1 MYRKLHS
8 VDVHHFGGYVL
19 LMILFLNFTTA
30 YSQQTIVR
38 GKVTDIDNGRP
49 VPFVSVGFKNTKT
62 GALTDT
68 LGNYQLTTR
77 EKVDSIRFSA
87 IGYFPRTFAV
97 KTGAKT
103 ELPVSLKSVVV
114 NLSEIRIMADDG
126 PVRRILKKMVEA
138 KKRNNPA
145 KYERDSYRKY
155 TKWEY
160 HLNNVGKKMMDS
172 WAFRNDQSV
181 FKTDSNNTRYLP
193 VYFSEQLVYNEFQ
206 RNPLKQKST
215 VLADKTS
222 GVGMLEKFEVTGYTS
237 ALDIEVNFYD
247 NFIKLFSQNFVSPL
261 ADNGWFYY
269 KYFLADSSFV
279 NGRKYYR
286 IEFQPRRSGDKA
298 FKGFMT
304 TETRHYSLA
313 ELDGTLSST
322 SYLNFLKSMRLKS
335 SYQFVNDSTPFFR
348 KNQIEAVFNYVPL
361 RNNPTKKPISLFFT
375 QTAII
380 DSITVNQ
387 PGDVR
392 LTTNSGHYETIKLP
406 DAMDRDLDY
415 WKTHRLEELDPREK
429 QISATIDSI
438 SQIGA
443 VQFTNN
449 LARMTLTGYY
459 DLGKFEFGPYPNT
472 INLNKVEGVHLFAGA
487 RTSSEIS
494 THYMIWGGLG
504 YGFRNNKW
512 SGMGGY
518 GYKFPSIRHQLF
530 KISYDDKIVRTGE
543 NEKILFLYE
552 NALSPT
558 ENNLISQVFTRASLD
573 ELFRE
578 QKLQGSYEYEWYLGL
593 LNKFSASYISHY
605 SPEFY
610 PFKRAGA
617 PVDHVSA
624 FDVTLDTRFSWK
636 EKMIDDKFLRIY
648 MATDYPIIH
657 FAVGGGQVYYSG
669 KQNYYGKIFTT
680 ISQYVLLGQT
690 AINYAIEGGMY
701 FGKLPYTMLDI
712 PRGNETLGYY
722 TYDFNMLNYLEYV
735 HDKYLHV
742 YLEYHLN
749 GFLFNRVPLLK
760 RIGFREVFSAKGMIG
775 SLSDKNQQIV
785 ELPVN
790 ITPLSNPYIE
800 VGAGVENI
808 FKFFRVEAIW
818 RLRPRSVMGAPDFG
832 LRATFQFKL

>member
-1 MYRKLHS
+1 MCRKPHS

-19 LMILFLNFTTA
+19 LMILFLNFTAA

-49 VPFVSVGFKNTKT
+49 VPFVSVGFKNTKI

-87 IGYFPRTFAV
+87 IGYFSRTFAF

-114 NLSEIRIMADDG
+114 NLSEIRILADDG

-160 HLNNVGKKMMDS
+160 HLNNVGKKMMES

-304 TETRHYSLA
+304 TETMHYSLA

-335 SYQFVNDSTPFFR
+335 SYQFVDESTPFFK

-380 DSITVNQ
+380 DSVTVNQ
-387 PGDVR
+387 PRDVR
-392 LTTNSGHYETIKLP
+392 LT
-406 DAMDRDLDY
+406 
-415 WKTHRLEELDPREK
+415 
-429 QISATIDSI
+429 
-438 SQIGA
+438 
-443 VQFTNN
+443 
-449 LARMTLTGYY
+449 
-459 DLGKFEFGPYPNT
+459 
-472 INLNKVEGVHLFAGA
+472 
-487 RTSSEIS
+487 
-494 THYMIWGGLG
+494 
-504 YGFRNNKW
+504 
-512 SGMGGY
+512 
-518 GYKFPSIRHQLF
+518 HQ
-530 KISYDDKIVRTGE
+530 
-543 NEKILFLYE
+543 
-552 NALSPT
+552 
-558 ENNLISQVFTRASLD
+558 
-573 ELFRE
+573 
-578 QKLQGSYEYEWYLGL
+578 
-593 LNKFSASYISHY
+593 
-605 SPEFY
+605 
-610 PFKRAGA
+610 
-617 PVDHVSA
+617 
-624 FDVTLDTRFSWK
+624 
-636 EKMIDDKFLRIY
+636 
-648 MATDYPIIH
+648 
-657 FAVGGGQVYYSG
+657 
-669 KQNYYGKIFTT
+669 
-680 ISQYVLLGQT
+680 
-690 AINYAIEGGMY
+690 
-701 FGKLPYTMLDI
+701 
-712 PRGNETLGYY
+712 
-722 TYDFNMLNYLEYV
+722 
-735 HDKYLHV
+735 
-742 YLEYHLN
+742 
-749 GFLFNRVPLLK
+749 
-760 RIGFREVFSAKGMIG
+760 
-775 SLSDKNQQIV
+775 
-785 ELPVN
+785 
-790 ITPLSNPYIE
+790 
-800 VGAGVENI
+800 
-808 FKFFRVEAIW
+808 
-818 RLRPRSVMGAPDFG
+818 
-832 LRATFQFKL
+832 